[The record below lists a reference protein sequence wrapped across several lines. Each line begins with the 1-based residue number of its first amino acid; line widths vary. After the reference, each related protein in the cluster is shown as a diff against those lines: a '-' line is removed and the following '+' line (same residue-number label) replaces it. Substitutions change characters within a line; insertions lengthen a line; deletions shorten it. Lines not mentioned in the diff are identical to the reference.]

1 MNEKKR
7 GPLPVTV
14 RDAKTGK
21 TKKFKTETMNKANRT
36 ARGAE
41 RREGTRTGKALNTAL
56 LGAAAI
62 DDVLRFASG
71 TERGEGASSYIPP
84 AVRAGIKS
92 AEIKKERGDKKMM
105 GGGSLKM
112 DKMKMAGGGMMEDM
126 KAAGIKMADGGK
138 MPMDAKTG
146 KPVFAV
152 DGKGK
157 MGHGGMAYG
166 KKDKMG
172 HGGMAYGKKKM
183 MHGGG
188 AKAFKRKG
196 SGEQTVARGS
206 GAARPQIFRKNG

>member
-1 MNEKKR
+1 MFFAKPVKR
-7 GPLPVTV
+7 DKFDDLEYLPVTV
-14 RDAKTGK
+14 VDSKTGK
-21 TKKFKTETMNKANRT
+21 VKKGRTKELNKGVRLH
-36 ARGAE
+36 
-41 RREGTRTGKALNTAL
+41 KQ
-56 LGAAAI
+56 
-62 DDVLRFASG
+62 
-71 TERGEGASSYIPP
+71 SS
-84 AVRAGIKS
+84 
-92 AEIKKERGDKKMM
+92 KKGDNKMM

-126 KAAGIKMADGGK
+126 KAAGMKMADGGK

-206 GAARPQIFRKNG
+206 GAARPQMFRKNG

>member
-1 MNEKKR
+1 MSEKKR

-14 RDAKTGK
+14 RNAKTGK
-21 TKKFKTETMNKANRT
+21 TNKRKTAELNMDNR
-36 ARGAE
+36 ASRGAE
-41 RREGTRTGKALNTAL
+41 RREESAGGKLFNRVVLEGISTKSLPDPRGQAR
-56 LGAAAI
+56 AI
-62 DDVLRFASG
+62 
-71 TERGEGASSYIPP
+71 
-84 AVRAGIKS
+84 RAGIKS

-126 KAAGIKMADGGK
+126 KAAGMKMADGGK

-146 KPVFAV
+146 KPAFAV

-183 MHGGG
+183 MDGG
-188 AKAFKRKG
+188 
-196 SGEQTVARGS
+196 TIARGS
-206 GAARPQIFRKNG
+206 GAARPQKFRKNG